1 MLGGVNDYM
10 YRGNICK
17 LNEAKNIIFVFLVL
31 TIVSSLLSAA
41 AFVTGNSNLA
51 FASKKSNGG
60 SSDKGGSSSGGGAS
74 GEGNT
79 GNTGGVTTG
88 RSDNSNGDDTS
99 NTSPPTS
106 TEPTTPSAPPALNQ
120 QMTCPDGLTP
130 DNSGNCPAAASSPSS
145 GGGQVPP
152 ECQGIVAG
160 PSDKCSLGSNGSP
173 ISSSNVPQLTPQQQY
188 EDCLKGIGGGI
199 PGNCKPPTSTTSPPQ

>member
-1 MLGGVNDYM
+1 MFAWNC
-10 YRGNICK
+10 CK
-17 LNEAKNIIFVFLVL
+17 LKQARKIMFVFLVL
-31 TIVSSLLSAA
+31 TIVSSLLSAV

-60 SSDKGGSSSGGGAS
+60 SSDKDDGSSGGG
-74 GEGNT
+74 GNT

-88 RSDNSNGDDTS
+88 GGDNNNGDDTS

-106 TEPTTPSAPPALNQ
+106 TEQTTPSAPPTSNQ
-120 QMTCPDGLTP
+120 QTTCPDGSTP
-130 DNSGNCPAAASSPSS
+130 DGSGNCPTAATSPSS

-160 PSDKCSLGSNGSP
+160 PSDNCNLGSNGSP
-173 ISSSNVPQLTPQQQY
+173 ISPSNVTELTPQHQY
-188 EDCLKGIGGGI
+188 EGCLRGIGGGI
-199 PGNCKPPTSTTSPPQ
+199 PGNCKPPASTTSPP